1 MKKIIAFIVIS
12 LLLCGCASDKKS
24 SLGAQISRSPKI
36 QSITEAE
43 LESLADTEEN
53 YFILFC
59 AGKDVTLSLIHIWT
73 GHDADEGTS
82 PQPCDRPVVSG
93 SSEAVSYTH
102 LNAEDYPLNQWKRVW
117 LYLTDL
123 PLPAEWTASDLRE
136 ALLEQ
141 LTSPKT
147 PIGSEQTG
155 HGKAWAKR
163 GKPQRTK

>member
-59 AGKDVTLSLIHIWT
+59 AGKDVTCQAIVEDTQKLKLSQPAAYYFFDLEDSITARSTQDAKAAEQAIQDFLAFLDRYAITKIPTIHYYKGAKFIKSHNIEEYENSAVLT
-73 GHDADEGTS
+73 
-82 PQPCDRPVVSG
+82 
-93 SSEAVSYTH
+93 EA
-102 LNAEDYPLNQWKRVW
+102 E
-117 LYLTDL
+117 
-123 PLPAEWTASDLRE
+123 
-136 ALLEQ
+136 EQ
-141 LTSPKT
+141 ARIEEFRNWMNSV
-147 PIGSEQTG
+147 E
-155 HGKAWAKR
+155 
-163 GKPQRTK
+163 

>member
-59 AGKDVTLSLIHIWT
+59 AIVEDTQKLKLSQPAAYYFFDLQDSIAACST
-73 GHDADEGTS
+73 QDAKAAEQAIQDFLAFL
-82 PQPCDRPVVSG
+82 DRYAITKIPTVHYYKGAKFIKSHNIEE
-93 SSEAVSYTH
+93 SENSAVLTE
-102 LNAEDYPLNQWKRVW
+102 AE
-117 LYLTDL
+117 
-123 PLPAEWTASDLRE
+123 
-136 ALLEQ
+136 EQ
-141 LTSPKT
+141 VRIEEFRNWMNSV
-147 PIGSEQTG
+147 E
-155 HGKAWAKR
+155 
-163 GKPQRTK
+163 